1 MNMQSNEV
9 LETEKL
15 FNKQYIMINLIAFI
29 VFLADYIAT
38 TTVPLYALEIG
49 GTAST
54 AGAFMSV
61 ISLTALV
68 VRPVLGNAMD
78 TKTRKLVLVIG
89 IISLGIAALFYG
101 LAASITAFLVLA
113 VFHGLSVSAITTAAP
128 TIVADVTPPAK
139 LAEGIS
145 MNGIA
150 MNLTTA
156 VGPIAA
162 LYLIHKLNY
171 SLTFEVAFGIVL
183 LGLTLSV
190 FINYEKKKRK
200 SAVKPVKLQEK
211 FNIKTLFEKTALKP
225 SIYQIFLAFGVSVI
239 FTFIPL
245 YGQSRGV
252 DHIGLFFTFY
262 AGATVIISFFT
273 GKLVDKYGTRKI
285 FIPGLILQ
293 LIAFL
298 MLAFAY
304 SLPLIIAAA
313 ILYGSGYGASF
324 AIVNIL
330 GMKSA
335 PPNRKGAANAT
346 MYAAMDIGVAIG
358 SMVLGF
364 VSTRFG
370 FTVTFIIAA
379 AMIFLDMIIF
389 SFLNKEPF
397 ILSRAKK
404 NSHKMII

>member
-1 MNMQSNEV
+1 MNMRSNGI
-9 LETEKL
+9 LETQRL

-29 VFLADYIAT
+29 LFLADYIAT
-38 TTVPLYALEIG
+38 TTVPLYAHEIG

-54 AGAFMSV
+54 AGVFMSV

-68 VRPVLGNAMD
+68 VRPLLGHVMD

-101 LAASITAFLVLA
+101 FAASIPMLLILA

-128 TIVADVTPPAK
+128 TVVADVTLPSR

-145 MNGIA
+145 MNGVA

-162 LYLIHKLNY
+162 LYLINKLNY

-183 LGLTLSV
+183 LGLALSV
-190 FINYEKKKRK
+190 SINYEKKKQK
-200 SAVKPVKLQEK
+200 SAAKPRVN
-211 FNIKTLFEKTALKP
+211 FNIKTLFEKTAFKP

-262 AGATVIISFFT
+262 AAATVIISFFT
-273 GKLVDKYGTRKI
+273 GKLVDKFGTRTV

-293 LIAFL
+293 MIAFL
-298 MLAFAY
+298 ILAFANA
-304 SLPLIIAAA
+304 LPLIIAAA
-313 ILYGSGYGASF
+313 ILYGIGYGASF
-324 AIVNIL
+324 AIVNII
-330 GMKSA
+330 GMESA
-335 PPNRKGAANAT
+335 PRDRKGAANAT

-358 SMVLGF
+358 SIILGF
-364 VSTRFG
+364 VSTKFG
-370 FTVTFIIAA
+370 FTATFIITAV
-379 AMIFLDMIIF
+379 MIFFDLIIF
-389 SFLNKEPF
+389 GVLHKEPF
-397 ILSRAKK
+397 IHRPVIDDHMLS
-404 NSHKMII
+404 